1 MDLLSQL
8 DLASLKVV
16 KFPTPLL
23 QQPSAKVEQFDD
35 DLSALV
41 ERMFEV
47 MYASSG
53 VGLAAPQVGVPI
65 RLFVYNPTGRGDDEG
80 VCVNPQLVAGDGAAV
95 EEESCL
101 SLPGVRSKV
110 RRYARV
116 TVRAR
121 NRRGERME
129 LSAEGLGA
137 RIFQHEI
144 DHLDGVLLVDRMTPV
159 GRLANR
165 RALKDLREQYE
176 DAG

>member
-16 KFPTPLL
+16 KFPAPLL
-23 QQPSAKVEQFDD
+23 KQPSAKVERFGD
-35 DLSALV
+35 DLWALI
-41 ERMFEV
+41 ERMFEI

-65 RLFVYNPTGRGDDEG
+65 RLFVYNPTGRGEDEG
-80 VCVNPQLVAGDGAAV
+80 VCVNPRIVAGDGAAV

-101 SLPGVRSKV
+101 SMPGVRSKV
-110 RRYARV
+110 KRYARV
-116 TVRAR
+116 TVRAQ
-121 NRRGERME
+121 NEHGEPME
-129 LSAEGLGA
+129 LAAEGLGA
-137 RIFQHEI
+137 RIFQHET

-165 RALKDLREQYE
+165 RALNDLQEQYE
-176 DAG
+176 DAD